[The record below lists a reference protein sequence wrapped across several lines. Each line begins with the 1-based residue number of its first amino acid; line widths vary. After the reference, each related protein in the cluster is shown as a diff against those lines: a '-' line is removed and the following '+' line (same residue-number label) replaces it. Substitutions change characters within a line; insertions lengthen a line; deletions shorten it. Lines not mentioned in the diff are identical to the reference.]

1 MCVPVG
7 FADPFSLCRRVISV
21 LRDASA
27 KNPAPAPTADGV
39 PGIASTLSPD
49 QVTELKD
56 LLGDDWMDFVDG
68 LMEMDE
74 NTISEIEEDLEDDLA
89 SKLLSKT
96 TLEGGA

>member
-1 MCVPVG
+1 VLY
-7 FADPFSLCRRVISV
+7 ALHSV

-27 KNPAPAPTADGV
+27 KNPTPAAPAEGAQPT
-39 PGIASTLSPD
+39 GIASTLNPE
-49 QVTELKD
+49 QVEELRQ

-74 NTISEIEEDLEDDLA
+74 ESIAQIEEDLEDDMT

-96 TLEGGA
+96 SLEGTGADA

>member
-1 MCVPVG
+1 
-7 FADPFSLCRRVISV
+7 V

-27 KNPAPAPTADGV
+27 KNPVPKVSETGTSGV
-39 PGIASTLSPD
+39 ASSLSPE
-49 QVTELKD
+49 QVEELKG

-74 NTISEIEEDLEDDLA
+74 DTINEIEEDLEDDLA

-96 TLEGGA
+96 NLAA

>member
-1 MCVPVG
+1 MCVSWS
-7 FADPFSLCRRVISV
+7 DSLTRSLCRPVISV